1 MVEEEAPPGVTD
13 CLSPLDR
20 QVAVEDQSE
29 LVGLSDLA
37 APSELVVRLEA
48 VDHLEATA
56 SLAVAADEE
65 EAEAL
70 EALEAEQE
78 DDQLQQEADC
88 SEGEGAAEQSDRDD
102 KAGQKQFPL

>member
-1 MVEEEAPPGVTD
+1 M
-13 CLSPLDR
+13 CPLDR
-20 QVAVEDQSE
+20 QGGVEDQSE

-37 APSELVVRLEA
+37 APLELVVRLEA
-48 VDHLEATA
+48 VDHLEATV
-56 SLAVAADEE
+56 SLALAGDEE

-88 SEGEGAAEQSDRDD
+88 SEGEEGAALLDRDD
-102 KAGQKQFPL
+102 KVGQKQFPL